1 MIKKSLT
8 KSLNEW
14 TTAGIITDEQRQ
26 SIISF
31 EEKRSGNLITRWA
44 LYGFLV
50 LGVSVI
56 GIGLIS
62 LIAANW
68 EEIPGST
75 KLFFDFMILTGT
87 GALVL
92 ALDRKERDILYDATA
107 SFFALL
113 VLASIGLISQVFHT
127 GGELYQA
134 LFFWTAISF
143 PLSMFSKKG
152 FLPYLWAAGLLGA
165 LMAWSVSS
173 ISLWHSYD
181 REEEI
186 VTAMALLL
194 PFLCL
199 LFSSVMSRIKLL
211 VLHGR
216 AFALWSLVFFL
227 GMVVFTD
234 IYISTDDID
243 IMAKAMI
250 PGGITATLA
259 MAAVFSDKRLPM
271 KEKLVIL
278 VMAGITALP
287 YVSAAL
293 YHDGDVYRS
302 GNELYG
308 ALYSITLLILLSV
321 LFIIRNNRRLF
332 NAATLLAG
340 LRFLVVYFQVFHD
353 LAATGFGLI
362 FSGMVIIG
370 VALLWF
376 KQRDRLEH
384 LLRKLTGVNPHD
396 GTE

>member
-1 MIKKSLT
+1 MIKKSLI

-14 TTAGIITDEQRQ
+14 TAAGIISNEQRQ

-31 EEKRSGNLITRWA
+31 EEKKSGNLITRWA

-50 LGVSVI
+50 LGVTVI

-68 EEIPGST
+68 EEIPGSM
-75 KLFFDFMILTGT
+75 KLFFDFMILIVA

-134 LFFWTAISF
+134 LFFWTAVSF

-165 LMAWSVSS
+165 LIAWSVSET
-173 ISLWHSYD
+173 SLWHGYD
-181 REEEI
+181 SDEI
-186 VTAMALLL
+186 IITAMALLL

-199 LFSSVMSRIKLL
+199 LFSSIMARIKLL

-227 GMVVFTD
+227 GMILFTD
-234 IYISTDDID
+234 IYVSTDDID
-243 IMAKAMI
+243 IAAKAMI
-250 PGGITATLA
+250 PGGIAAVLA
-259 MAAVFSDKRLPM
+259 MAAIFSDMKAPM
-271 KEKLVIL
+271 KEKLVVLI
-278 VMAGITALP
+278 MAAITALP
-287 YVSAAL
+287 YVSTAL
-293 YHDGDVYRS
+293 YHEGDVYRS

-308 ALYSITLLILLSV
+308 ALYSITMLILLSV
-321 LFIIRNNRRLF
+321 LFIIRNNRKLF

-376 KQRDRLEH
+376 KQRDRLER
-384 LLRKLTGVNPHD
+384 LLRKLTGVKPHD